1 MSTNNNNYQD
11 NSKIPVN
18 IQAQTIFVKSAQ
30 DYNLENNTNQN
41 QNYINYNYNISQKKN
56 PNYKFDFNNLS
67 DPEKTIRLGFIR
79 KVYGILSIQLL
90 ITFGLVSITFIKK
103 VRKYLSENFLLFY
116 ICVVLSLNHIY

>member
-56 PNYKFDFNNLS
+56 PNYKFDFNN
-67 DPEKTIRLGFIR
+67 
-79 KVYGILSIQLL
+79 
-90 ITFGLVSITFIKK
+90 
-103 VRKYLSENFLLFY
+103 
-116 ICVVLSLNHIY
+116 